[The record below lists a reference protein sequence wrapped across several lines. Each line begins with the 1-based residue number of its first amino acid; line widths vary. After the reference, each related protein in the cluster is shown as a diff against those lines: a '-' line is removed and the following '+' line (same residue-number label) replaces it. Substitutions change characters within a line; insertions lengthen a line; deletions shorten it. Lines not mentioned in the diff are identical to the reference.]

1 MFELAPEDSLEAL
14 FSFYEAKVFQS
25 GYLRE
30 ELEDTRKEAEREKA
44 KILNNIARTC
54 RTILRK
60 LSITQ
65 DTGLRGRIQ
74 KLIAAVFP
82 LSHGACTN
90 RAGLFNTNNITT
102 IDEQA

>member
-1 MFELAPEDSLEAL
+1 MGLERVQLLTKLHVLDTYMRMFELAPEDSLEAL

-44 KILNNIARTC
+44 KVLNNIARTC

-65 DTGLRGRIQ
+65 DTGLRGRI
-74 KLIAAVFP
+74 
-82 LSHGACTN
+82 
-90 RAGLFNTNNITT
+90 
-102 IDEQA
+102 